1 MYEVSRKP
9 EAEKE
14 VLALSSL
21 KAFVGKQNRI
31 AYLECPQF
39 FNFGCNIV
47 ID

>member
-14 VLALSSL
+14 VLALSRL

-31 AYLECPQF
+31 AYLEYPQF
-39 FNFGCNIV
+39 FDDHRKITL
-47 ID
+47 

>member
-31 AYLECPQF
+31 AYLEYPQF
-39 FNFGCNIV
+39 LI
-47 ID
+47 IIETSH